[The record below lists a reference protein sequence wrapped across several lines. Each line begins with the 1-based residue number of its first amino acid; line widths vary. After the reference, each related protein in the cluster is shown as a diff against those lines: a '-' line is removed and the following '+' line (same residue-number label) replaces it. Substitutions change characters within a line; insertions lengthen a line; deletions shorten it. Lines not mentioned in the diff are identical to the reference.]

1 MGKLVHNCN
10 RCYHLPKCLRTAI
23 MCVTQY
29 SERSNHKGLHIHF
42 ERGAWP
48 KHSLNHIVIVRTTNG
63 NVN

>member
-42 ERGAWP
+42 ERGA
-48 KHSLNHIVIVRTTNG
+48 
-63 NVN
+63 